1 MSQSQ
6 AVLFWLKQGNS
17 LSQAEAISKF
27 GCYRL
32 GARIYDLRKSGAKI
46 ETQMVERLNRN
57 GNVVRFAVYTLEK
70 NGRKKKTA

>member
-1 MSQSQ
+1 MSQNQ

-46 ETQMVERLNRN
+46 ETQMVERQNRN
-57 GNVVRFAVYTLEK
+57 GNTVRFAVYRLA
-70 NGRKKKTA
+70 RVSA